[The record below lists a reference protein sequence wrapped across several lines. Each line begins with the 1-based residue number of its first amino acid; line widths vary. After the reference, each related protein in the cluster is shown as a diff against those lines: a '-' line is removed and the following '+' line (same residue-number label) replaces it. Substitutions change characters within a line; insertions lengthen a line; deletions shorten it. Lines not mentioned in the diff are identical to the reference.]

1 MGRHPMPRLLHVVSL
16 LLCATPVLAQTPAP
30 TSADSIAPVTP
41 SLCTHMRAHRVMN
54 PGAPVPCERLRLVS
68 FTHIGFDGAPRTG
81 QLVVMDAVAEDVL
94 AIFAALRERRFPV
107 NSARLMDEFDGDDDA
122 STAANNTSA
131 LNVRTVGVTGQISL
145 HAFGAAIDLNPLQN
159 PYIVRYPDGRTRI
172 DPPHAGAYVSR
183 REIRPGMS
191 EPVIDLFAA
200 HGFVEW
206 GGRWRGTID
215 YQHFQ
220 VGRGLAYRLAGLS
233 AADARALFARHVQRA
248 RAALR
253 R

>member
-1 MGRHPMPRLLHVVSL
+1 MTRLLLTVAL
-16 LLCATPVLAQTPAP
+16 LLATAPASAQAP
-30 TSADSIAPVTP
+30 DAIAPIAP
-41 SLCTHMRAHRVMN
+41 SQCTHMRQHHVLN
-54 PGAPVPCERLRLVS
+54 PGAPVPCERLRLVT
-68 FTHIGFDGAPRTG
+68 FTHVGFDGAPRTG
-81 QLVVMDAVAEDVL
+81 ALVVMDAVAEDVL
-94 AIFAALRERRFPV
+94 QIFAALRERGFPV

-122 STAANNTSA
+122 STAANNTSS

-159 PYIVRYPDGRTRI
+159 PYIVRYPDGRIRI

-183 REIRPGMS
+183 KNIRPGMS
-191 EPVIDLFAA
+191 ESVIDLFAA

-233 AADARALFARHVQRA
+233 AADARALFARHVERA

>member
-1 MGRHPMPRLLHVVSL
+1 MTRLLLALAPL
-16 LLCATPVLAQTPAP
+16 LLFTPPSLAEPADAI
-30 TSADSIAPVTP
+30 TPVTP
-41 SLCTHMRAHRVMN
+41 SQCVHMRQRHVMN
-54 PGAPVPCERLRLVS
+54 PGAPVACERLRLVT

-81 QLVVMDAVAEDVL
+81 ALVVMDAVAEDVL
-94 AIFAALRERRFPV
+94 QIFIALRERRFPI

-122 STAANNTSA
+122 STAANNTSS

-159 PYIVRYPDGRTRI
+159 PYIVRYPDGHTRI

-183 REIRPGMS
+183 REIRPGMAES
-191 EPVIDLFAA
+191 VIDLFAA

-233 AADARALFARHVQRA
+233 PADARALFARHVERA